1 MLLGVGYRGNIVKD
15 ECDLELYKKLLSVWS
30 SMIKR
35 CYYGKA
41 VNYKKYG
48 GNGVTVS
55 DRWKCFKNFYNDV
68 QHIPNYD
75 RNALLA
81 GELQL
86 DKDLLSKDTKVYSKE
101 TCCWLNKD
109 LNSYLGY
116 AKQIKPIRAINT
128 TLGIDIITYQ
138 HEVAKLYDLTLTNI
152 NRCLH
157 NKQKHI
163 RVGHFLMCELNY

>member
-1 MLLGVGYRGNIVKD
+1 MLLGVGYLGDMAKA
-15 ECDLELYKKLLSVWS
+15 ESDLELYKKLLSVWS
-30 SMIKR
+30 NMIKR
-35 CYYGKA
+35 CYC
-41 VNYKKYG
+41 
-48 GNGVTVS
+48 GNSVTVS

-116 AKQIKPIRAINT
+116 AKQIKPIRAINK

-138 HEVAKLYDLTLTNI
+138 REVAKLYDLTLANI
-152 NRCLH
+152 NRCLY
-157 NKQKHI
+157 NKQKTHKGWTFSY
-163 RVGHFLMCELNY
+163 V